1 MYTGDTKRA
10 ELGAA
15 RVLDWHWSWI
25 LNKIKDTNMDTSYN
39 RYLSYTQR
47 ELQAHLDKQRD
58 TMPDDLRADIM
69 RQVRDERTRLRS
81 VKAKE
86 RAMSAAWGEIMRPL
100 KSELRIVVNMGRY
113 TSKTYHVPERSKA
126 IAEYRAVLEKAVR
139 LLTKHQ
145 AGDYTPRALA
155 KLKNVPNDGAHW
167 VDWIPESV
175 RVTVTLM
182 FEAIPH
188 HFKAK
193 AKVPFERRTIDDKR
207 DVLIRRLARTV
218 KEELGRA
225 YKDLANDPDEY
236 DNQDHHAYIRRME
249 LAQQAII
256 ALPDDAYVPATWQ
269 GLFKQPKEQND
280 TTTNATHTTH
290 TTD

>member
-1 MYTGDTKRA
+1 
-10 ELGAA
+10 
-15 RVLDWHWSWI
+15 
-25 LNKIKDTNMDTSYN
+25 MDTAY
-39 RYLSYTQR
+39 RKYLSYPTR
-47 ELQAHLDKQRD
+47 ELQLHLEKQRD
-58 TMPDDLRADIM
+58 TMPIEVREDIM
-69 RQVRDERTRLRS
+69 RQVREERRTLRS
-81 VKAKE
+81 VKA
-86 RAMSAAWGEIMRPL
+86 RQRVVSAAWTELMRPL
-100 KSELRIVVNMGRY
+100 KSEQRIVANMSRY
-113 TSKTYHVPERSKA
+113 KSKTYYVPERSAA
-126 IAEYRAVLEKAVR
+126 IAEYAKVLEKAVR
-139 LLTKHQ
+139 LMKKYQ

-155 KLKNVPNDGAHW
+155 KMKNVPNNGEHW

-182 FEAIPH
+182 FDAIPH

-193 AKVPFERRTIDDKR
+193 SKTPFERRNIDDKR

-236 DNQDHHAYIRRME
+236 DNQDHHEYIRRME

-280 TTTNATHTTH
+280 TTTEEAP
-290 TTD
+290 D

>member
-1 MYTGDTKRA
+1 M
-10 ELGAA
+10 
-15 RVLDWHWSWI
+15 
-25 LNKIKDTNMDTSYN
+25 DTNLK
-39 RYLSYTQR
+39 RYLSYPNR

-58 TMPDDLRADIM
+58 TMPLDVRESIM
-69 RQVRDERTRLRS
+69 RQVREERTRLRS

-86 RAMSAAWGEIMRPL
+86 RAMSAAWGEIERPL

-113 TSKTYHVPERSKA
+113 KSKTYHVPERSTA
-126 IAEYRAVLEKAVR
+126 IAEYRKVLEK
-139 LLTKHQ
+139 LCKIIDKHKR
-145 AGDYTPRALA
+145 GEHTPNQLA
-155 KLKNVPNDGAHW
+155 KIKSVPNQGSHW
-167 VDWIPESV
+167 TDWIPASV
-175 RVTVTLM
+175 KQDTTAL
-182 FEAIPH
+182 FDAIPH

-193 AKVPFERRTIDDKR
+193 SKVPFERRILDDKR

-218 KEELGRA
+218 KEELNRA

-269 GLFKQPKEQND
+269 GLFKTGYDHPITTEGEQQND
-280 TTTNATHTTH
+280 TTQNE
-290 TTD
+290 

>member
-1 MYTGDTKRA
+1 
-10 ELGAA
+10 
-15 RVLDWHWSWI
+15 
-25 LNKIKDTNMDTSYN
+25 MDTSYN

-58 TMPDDLRADIM
+58 TMPEELRADIM
-69 RQVRDERTRLRS
+69 RQVREERTRLRS

-113 TSKTYHVPERSKA
+113 KSKSYHVPERSAA
-126 IAEYRAVLEKAVR
+126 IAEYRKVLEKAVK
-139 LLTKHQ
+139 LLTKYQ
-145 AGDYTPRALA
+145 AGEYTPRALA
-155 KLKNVPNDGAHW
+155 KMKNVPHDGQHW

-182 FEAIPH
+182 FDAIPH

-193 AKVPFERRTIDDKR
+193 SKVPFERRILDDKR

-269 GLFKQPKEQND
+269 GLFKQPKENQD
-280 TTTNATHTTH
+280 DRSTETSSTV
-290 TTD
+290 